1 MTRDGLHATHGGTYV
16 LCYDELYVLYRP
28 TAKIEELSGVFQV
41 AFSSICFSKIDI
53 LLLEY
58 FYNNILYIQNELDR
72 CCDSKSRLRTPLSSS
87 VLAVGQESHA
97 NFRSTT
103 IF

>member
-1 MTRDGLHATHGGTYV
+1 MYVTRDGLHATHGGTYV
-16 LCYDELYVLYRP
+16 LCYDELYILYRP

-72 CCDSKSRLRTPLSSS
+72 CCDSKSRLRTP
-87 VLAVGQESHA
+87 
-97 NFRSTT
+97 
-103 IF
+103 